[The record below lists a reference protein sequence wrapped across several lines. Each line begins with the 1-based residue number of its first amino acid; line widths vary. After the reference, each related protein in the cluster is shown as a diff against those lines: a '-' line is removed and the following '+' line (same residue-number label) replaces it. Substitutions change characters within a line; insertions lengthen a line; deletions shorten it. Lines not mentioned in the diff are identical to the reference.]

1 MSYLV
6 LAVMSPAYIY
16 TYLASL
22 WLGLNAFTRY
32 PAGSTPS
39 NKYQYPWFGIGIICQ
54 AGESVTG
61 GGETGTGG
69 GESVTG
75 GGETC
80 TGGGES
86 GSGGGE
92 IPTGGGDS
100 RAAGR
105 SNAIDFEPG
114 GEGIA
119 DKPVAASDSVSNRS
133 SLRRTPAVIETDMS
147 YIT

>member
-1 MSYLV
+1 VIGDVGSG
-6 LAVMSPAYIY
+6 A
-16 TYLASL
+16 
-22 WLGLNAFTRY
+22 R
-32 PAGSTPS
+32 PAGGLSAWGWEGGVGASEGSTGAAAGGAWAEAGGAVGWDGGS
-39 NKYQYPWFGIGIICQ
+39 GGGESGKGD
-54 AGESVTG
+54 GESVTG
-61 GGETGTGG
+61 GGETGI
-69 GESVTG
+69 
-75 GGETC
+75 
-80 TGGGES
+80 GGGES

-119 DKPVAASDSVSNRS
+119 DKPVAASDSVSNRR